1 MANKNKSLKVGLE
14 KKNAGSKKS
23 LDLRITELKSSQ
35 ILKKV
40 SKPKST
46 ASCVCMSAGE

>member
-1 MANKNKSLKVGLE
+1 MAIKSKSLKVGLE
-14 KKNAGSKKS
+14 KKNAGSKIVS
-23 LDLRITELKSSQ
+23 DLRITELKSSR